1 MAPHSLATN
10 IRQSTLRPLGIEP
23 EVAEA
28 YLVELV
34 TLRDNLGYAAASL
47 REVIELILTCL

>member
-1 MAPHSLATN
+1 MAPHPLATN